1 MEKRKIAIT
10 GGIGSGKSYVCKLLA
25 KRGIEVYDCDAN
37 AKRLMIESEDIREKL
52 QQLIGEQAYIDG
64 QLNKAVIAAFMME
77 SEKHTLAVN
86 AIVHPAVYNDYLSR
100 DTEWM
105 ESAILFDCGLYR
117 YFDIIICVS
126 APEEVRI
133 QRVMQRD
140 HITREK
146 TLEWIHKQW
155 PQDDVIAGSDYEI
168 INDGV
173 ADLNQQIDYIL
184 NQLKDK

>member
-1 MEKRKIAIT
+1 M
-10 GGIGSGKSYVCKLLA
+10 
-25 KRGIEVYDCDAN
+25 
-37 AKRLMIESEDIREKL
+37 
-52 QQLIGEQAYIDG
+52 
-64 QLNKAVIAAFMME
+64 
-77 SEKHTLAVN
+77 
-86 AIVHPAVYNDYLSR
+86 
-100 DTEWM
+100 
-105 ESAILFDCGLYR
+105 
-117 YFDIIICVS
+117 S

-173 ADLNQQIDYIL
+173 ADLDQQIDHIL